1 MLGYN
6 KQKRSN
12 FFHIDVVKKWKNRM
26 WITDQD
32 FDTLSNKLIP
42 RYEHSNIFVNIGLFI
57 LTVIIISAGL
67 GFFGLL
73 FNELIDFDNFWFS
86 SLFTAS
92 LLFFLLQKIVIDG
105 KNQFRT
111 GADDA
116 MLYAIMLFAFGFFF
130 FLFED
135 SIYDSEISVSL
146 FFIIFFG
153 APAFIY
159 LDRLL
164 TAMTVFSLLAFLFF
178 LLFKLGNTA
187 AMFIPFVMMVISA
200 AGYFISTKKM
210 LTAKNKA
217 IEECIE
223 IIYWIAIGVF
233 YLSGNYWVVI
243 ELSHELGLGS
253 AFPLPIRLFLYAF
266 TIVVPLLYIYFGLKR
281 KEMSLLNAGLGA
293 VAISV
298 LTIRY
303 YHQLLSIEY
312 ALILGGLVL
321 LGVAY
326 AAMKYWVNERNGI
339 TLEPDE
345 DVDSGL
351 KLESLIIAESFGK
364 SDVDTGFEGQ
374 GGEFGGGGAS
384 GDF

>member
-6 KQKRSN
+6 KQKRAN
-12 FFHIDVVKKWKNRM
+12 FFHIEVVEKWRNRK
-26 WITDQD
+26 WITDQE
-32 FDTLSNKLIP
+32 FKNLSDKLMP

-67 GFFGLL
+67 GLIVLL
-73 FNELIDFDNFWFS
+73 FHDAIDFDNFWFS
-86 SLFTAS
+86 SLLTAS
-92 LLFFLLQKIVIDG
+92 LLFFLLQKFVIGD

-116 MLYAIMLFAFGFFF
+116 MLYASMLFAFGFFF

-135 SIYDSEISVSL
+135 SIFDSGISVSL

-153 APAFIY
+153 VPAVIY

-223 IIYWIAIGVF
+223 IIYWISIGVF

-243 ELSHELGLGS
+243 ELSNELGLGS
-253 AFPLPIRLFLYAF
+253 AFPLPIQLFLYAF

-312 ALILGGLVL
+312 ALILGGMVL

-326 AAMKYWVNERNGI
+326 AAMKYWAIERNGI

-364 SDVDTGFEGQ
+364 SEVDSGFEGQ

>member
-1 MLGYN
+1 MPGYN
-6 KQKRSN
+6 KQKRAN
-12 FFHIDVVKKWKNRM
+12 FFHIEVVEKWKNKK
-26 WITDQD
+26 WITDPE
-32 FDTLSNKLIP
+32 FDSLSGKLIP

-57 LTVIIISAGL
+57 LTAIIISAGL
-67 GFFGLL
+67 GFMGLL
-73 FNELIDFDNFWFS
+73 FNEVIDFDNFWFS
-86 SLFTAS
+86 SLLTAT
-92 LLFFLLQKIVIDG
+92 LLLFLLQKIVIDG

-116 MLYAIMLFAFGFFF
+116 MLYASMLFAFGFFF
-130 FLFED
+130 FLFEQ
-135 SIYDSEISVSL
+135 SIFESEISVSL
-146 FFIIFFG
+146 FCIFFFG
-153 APAFIY
+153 TPAFLY

-164 TAMTVFSLLAFLFF
+164 TTMTVFSFLALLFF

-187 AMFIPFVMMVISA
+187 AMFIPFVMMIISA

-210 LTAKNKA
+210 QTAKNKA
-217 IEECIE
+217 IEECIQ
-223 IIYWIAIGVF
+223 IIYWISIGVF

-253 AFPLPIRLFLYAF
+253 AFPLPIQLFLYAF
-266 TIVVPLLYIYFGLKR
+266 TILVPIMYIYFGLKR
-281 KEMSLLNAGLGA
+281 KEMSLLNAGLGT

-303 YHQLLSIEY
+303 YHHYLSIEY

-321 LGVAY
+321 LGIAY
-326 AAMKYWVNERNGI
+326 AAMKYWVNERDGI

-364 SDVDTGFEGQ
+364 SEVDSGFEGQ